1 MLPSIEDTRSS
12 DNVRQVECWFPQLFL
27 GALFTTVASALVRR
41 YLACLDPARRF
52 PNNQTI
58 RAAHSRM
65 PRSQNFQEWHWS
77 SPVLLMPPE
86 PLPTLSCDRTPCL
99 PFIESVSGASGDLAP
114 FSSN

>member
-27 GALFTTVASALVRR
+27 GALFTPVASALVRR

-52 PNNQTI
+52 PNSQT
-58 RAAHSRM
+58 
-65 PRSQNFQEWHWS
+65 FQEWHWS